1 MLMPNIFTEPTF
13 LVIDL
18 FCGAGGVSTGFVMTK
33 GIALVI
39 ACVNHDHTA
48 ILSHKCNHPDTHH
61 FEEDIRVLD
70 LAPLKAILEKYKK
83 MYPRAKTVLWGS
95 LECQGVSK
103 AAGGRAKEEKSRTLY
118 QVFYERYVKELQT
131 DYVKIENVVE
141 FEFLGPTRIRTERVW
156 HNEYGGEVWD
166 LCVILNKH
174 KERIFGV
181 EPIPERKGEYFR
193 EFNEAVMSE
202 GYEME
207 WERMNAADYGAY
219 TSRLRLFG
227 CFKRPGLPNAWPAK
241 THHKTGANGLKKW
254 NAVKEKLDLKD
265 EGISIF
271 HRSQNMT
278 IPKRQRKDIGDNSMI
293 RYYEGC
299 IKHIAGGRERF
310 EAFVRANYPEMV
322 ETHCKL
328 KPGRRKSKKATA
340 EEPAETESAFISK
353 YYSGNPESRNISVNG
368 PLSTIPTE
376 NRFSIN
382 QIQFLG
388 TYHGNGDNTHSLH
401 NPGPTLP
408 CNDSVYIINTQF
420 IDKYYSGPHNNSS
433 LQEPLGTILNTPKSA
448 LLTAKQGQFSFIDST
463 NFTNVPSSGDEPLP
477 AITASRHWPYILNPS
492 HGGHTHDIG
501 EACPT
506 IVASQHKA
514 PLYLVMVEEGKFAI
528 RIFETDSKAVV
539 MLKQFMAMYGIIDIK
554 MRMLRV
560 DELLRIQG
568 FPNDYVLAGSQEE
581 QKKHIGNSVE
591 PNQVT
596 CWCIAI
602 HNEIQK
608 LHAA

>member
-61 FEEDIRVLD
+61 FEEDIRLLD

-95 LECQGVSK
+95 LECQGHSK
-103 AAGGRAKEEKSRTLY
+103 AAGGRPKDENSRTLAW
-118 QVFYERYVKELQT
+118 VFVDRYVKELQT

-141 FEFLGPTRIRTERVW
+141 FEDHGPTRIKIDRVW
-156 HNEYGGEVWD
+156 FNEYGEEVWD
-166 LCVILNKH
+166 LCIILNKH
-174 KERIFGV
+174 HEKIYGV

-193 EFNEAVMSE
+193 EFNEDVMAE

-207 WERMNAADYGAY
+207 WARMNAADYGAY

-227 CFKRPGLPNAWPAK
+227 VFKRPGLPNAWPEK
-241 THHKTGANGLKKW
+241 THHKTAANGLKKW
-254 NAVKEKLDLKD
+254 KAVKEKIDFSD
-265 EGISIF
+265 EGHSVF

-278 IPKRQRKDIGDNSMI
+278 IPKRQRRDIGDNSMT

-299 IKHIAGGRERF
+299 IKHIAGGRENF
-310 EAFVRANYPEMV
+310 EQHVRKYFPEMV
-322 ETHCKL
+322 ELHCSTGK
-328 KPGRRKSKKATA
+328 KSKKKVADVPELEA
-340 EEPAETESAFISK
+340 AQASA
-353 YYSGNPESRNISVNG
+353 
-368 PLSTIPTE
+368 
-376 NRFSIN
+376 
-382 QIQFLG
+382 FLG
-388 TYHGNGDNTHSLH
+388 TYHGNGDNTHSLFGA
-401 NPGPTLP
+401 GPTLP
-408 CNDSVYIINTQF
+408 CNDSVYMITTTF
-420 IDKYYSGPHNNSS
+420 IDKYYTGKHNHSS
-433 LQEPLGTILNTPKSA
+433 TDEPLGTILLENKHA
-448 LLTAKQGQFSFIDST
+448 LITAKQGEFSF
-463 NFTNVPSSGDEPLP
+463 
-477 AITASRHWPYILNPS
+477 ILNPS
-492 HGGHTHDIG
+492 HGGHTNAIS

-514 PLYLVMVEEGKFAI
+514 PLYLVLAEGGGFAI
-528 RIFETDSKAVV
+528 KIFDTDSKAVV
-539 MLKQFMAMYGIIDIK
+539 MLKQFMIMYGIVDIK

-560 DELLRIQG
+560 DELLKIQG
-568 FPNDYVLAGSQEE
+568 FPDDYVLAGSQEE

-596 CWCIAI
+596 CWAIAI

-608 LHAA
+608 LQAA